1 MHDSVPRAET
11 CHADVRIC
19 HRSDFDRDRAG
30 ADAFDAADR
39 GADPASHACSRLVG
53 AFGLGAYMF
62 LSIVFWWWWEFQ
74 LQHIKTWTFSIYL
87 FVVFYAFYLYL
98 ICAMLFPRDLEGY
111 DGYKDY
117 FLARRGWFFGLLIGW
132 SVIDTIDTWIKGADY
147 FASLGATAMIF
158 NVVLALSSVVGM
170 ISRRGTVQAVIAVGQ
185 LAYLV
190 SGVLRLFN
198 MVNLAVQPS

>member
-1 MHDSVPRAET
+1 
-11 CHADVRIC
+11 
-19 HRSDFDRDRAG
+19 
-30 ADAFDAADR
+30 
-39 GADPASHACSRLVG
+39 
-53 AFGLGAYMF
+53 
-62 LSIVFWWWWEFQ
+62 
-74 LQHIKTWTFSIYL
+74 
-87 FVVFYAFYLYL
+87 
-98 ICAMLFPRDLEGY
+98 
-111 DGYKDY
+111 
-117 FLARRGWFFGLLIGW
+117 LLIGW